1 MIFVL
6 WQNLPVFPANLLSGS
21 GRKQSDRSFAH
32 CAAHLEVLKL
42 KKTLSLLLALA
53 TAFSASVLPTASAEK
68 ETAKPQKTVS
78 VAACDN
84 AEGWR
89 NTAAYES
96 TFSVDTENKEQG
108 NASIKLTSAKEE
120 ADADGIRGRWYI
132 RTANFI
138 NLDEYTALTFKLCVD
153 HFVLGNDSIKITL
166 VSEDEKFTGYS
177 FTQSIKLFKKGWHDI
192 SLDLTNLPDLDEG
205 ATVDKTKIKRIVF
218 TWYNTRKADNT
229 VFNID
234 DIRLVVDQDKIPTL
248 DSVKSKENAIFG
260 DIDLNGS
267 LTATDALLAL
277 KASVGTAAL
286 SEAGAIM
293 ADVDD
298 DDAVSANDALM
309 LLLRSVKKD
318 VQFDGEISF
327 FRYLN
332 KSLTTKHKI
341 QFNSDGKLKIL
352 EINDIHNNRN
362 NGKLHAETASAV
374 TQMLDKTKPDLVILN
389 GDTIMDQFVGDLD
402 QRIEDIRSILTDFNS
417 ILAERNI
424 YWLATF
430 GNHDAEHCLVS
441 RIDQI
446 KIYESL
452 SHCLSF
458 EGYEVPDT
466 SWEVLVR
473 YNHSSRCGNTV
484 TQIYDSTGKEVK
496 LNIWCIDTGVSEFAE
511 PESNISGDAHAYIL
525 PSQIEWYKNTSAC
538 LEAADGRKV
547 PGMMFGHIPLPEFKL
562 IPENPE
568 KYQMIGKL
576 VEGICSATK
585 NTGMF
590 DAMKERGDILSYN
603 AAHDHNNAFS
613 GIIDGIELSY
623 PGSLAYDSYGGY
635 YGLAPNK
642 TYAGCRLITVD
653 ESNVEAYKSEF
664 VQYVPKA

>member
-205 ATVDKTKIKRIVF
+205 ATVDNAKIKRIVF

-374 TQMLDKTKPDLVILN
+374 TQNARQNKA
-389 GDTIMDQFVGDLD
+389 
-402 QRIEDIRSILTDFNS
+402 RS
-417 ILAERNI
+417 
-424 YWLATF
+424 
-430 GNHDAEHCLVS
+430 C
-441 RIDQI
+441 
-446 KIYESL
+446 
-452 SHCLSF
+452 
-458 EGYEVPDT
+458 
-466 SWEVLVR
+466 
-473 YNHSSRCGNTV
+473 
-484 TQIYDSTGKEVK
+484 
-496 LNIWCIDTGVSEFAE
+496 
-511 PESNISGDAHAYIL
+511 
-525 PSQIEWYKNTSAC
+525 
-538 LEAADGRKV
+538 
-547 PGMMFGHIPLPEFKL
+547 
-562 IPENPE
+562 NP
-568 KYQMIGKL
+568 
-576 VEGICSATK
+576 
-585 NTGMF
+585 
-590 DAMKERGDILSYN
+590 
-603 AAHDHNNAFS
+603 
-613 GIIDGIELSY
+613 
-623 PGSLAYDSYGGY
+623 
-635 YGLAPNK
+635 
-642 TYAGCRLITVD
+642 
-653 ESNVEAYKSEF
+653 
-664 VQYVPKA
+664 

>member
-1 MIFVL
+1 MKKS
-6 WQNLPVFPANLLSGS
+6 LS
-21 GRKQSDRSFAH
+21 
-32 CAAHLEVLKL
+32 VI
-42 KKTLSLLLALA
+42 LAMA
-53 TAFSASVLPTASAEK
+53 MAFSAIICPAASAEQ
-68 ETAKPQKTVS
+68 ESKPQKTVS
-78 VAACDN
+78 VAACDE
-84 AEGWR
+84 AGEGWR
-89 NTAAYES
+89 NSAAYES
-96 TFSVDTENKEQG
+96 TFSVDTENKVEG
-108 NASIKLTSAKEE
+108 DASIKLTSTKAE

-132 RTANFI
+132 RTAEFI
-138 NLDEYTALTFKLCVD
+138 NLEECDALTFKFYVD
-153 HFVLGNDSIKITL
+153 NFVFGNESLKITL
-166 VSEDEKFTGYS
+166 VSEDEKFTGYT
-177 FTQSIKLFKKGWHDI
+177 FTQSMKLWKDGWHDV
-192 SLDLTNLPDLDEG
+192 SVDLTSLPELDAG
-205 ATVDKTKIKRIVF
+205 AVVDKTKIKRIVF
-218 TWYNTRKADNT
+218 SWCNSKKSNSFT
-229 VFNID
+229 FNID
-234 DIRLVVDQDKIPTL
+234 DIRLVLNDKLPTL
-248 DSVKSKENAIFG
+248 DSVKTKENALFG

-277 KASVGTAAL
+277 QAAVGKTTL
-286 SEAGAIM
+286 SEAGAVM
-293 ADVDD
+293 ADADGD
-298 DDAVSANDALM
+298 KAISANDAF
-309 LLLRSVKKD
+309 LLLVRSVKKD
-318 VQFDGEISF
+318 IQLDGEIMF
-327 FRYLN
+327 YRYLK
-332 KSLTTKHKI
+332 KSLTAKHKI

-374 TQMLDKTKPDLVILN
+374 AQMLDKTKPDLVILN
-389 GDTIMDQFVGDLD
+389 GDTIMDQFVGDLN

-417 ILAERNI
+417 ILAERDI

-446 KIYESL
+446 KVYESL

-473 YNHSSRCGNTV
+473 YNHSSRVGNTV

-496 LNIWCIDTGVSEFAE
+496 LNIWCIDTGVSEYAE
-511 PESNISGDAHAYIL
+511 PESNISGDGHAYIL

-568 KYQMIGKL
+568 KYQMIGTL

-590 DAMKERGDILSYN
+590 DAMKERGDILSFN

-664 VQYVPKA
+664 VQYVPQA